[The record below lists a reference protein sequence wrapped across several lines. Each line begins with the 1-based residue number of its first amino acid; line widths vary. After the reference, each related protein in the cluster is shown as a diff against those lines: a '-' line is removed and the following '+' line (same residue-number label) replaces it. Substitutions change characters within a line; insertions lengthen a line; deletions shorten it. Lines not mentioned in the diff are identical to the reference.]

1 MLIPDD
7 NTKDLADIPQNIKDS
22 LEIKPV
28 KWIDEVL
35 QVALKHMP
43 APIAAAAERVAHQRQ
58 AARRDASRSARRS
71 RFGRIDTEP

>member
-1 MLIPDD
+1 MVLIPDD

-35 QVALKHMP
+35 ALALRNMPQPTAVLPGAPDEKRPKRPGKRPGKQVH
-43 APIAAAAERVAHQRQ
+43 AH
-58 AARRDASRSARRS
+58 
-71 RFGRIDTEP
+71 